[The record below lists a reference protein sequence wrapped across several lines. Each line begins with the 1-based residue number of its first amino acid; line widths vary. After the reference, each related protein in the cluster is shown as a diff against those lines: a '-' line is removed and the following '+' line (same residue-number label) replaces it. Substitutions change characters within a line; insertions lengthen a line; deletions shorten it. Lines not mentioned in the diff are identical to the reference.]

1 MKTVFAAGAV
11 LALAGAASATELQ
24 KLVVI
29 DLTVPNQVTI
39 SATNGLASVDASGS
53 NFIGIYFAD
62 FYGSAG
68 NSLSAT
74 LVSGDFTSFE
84 NPSDGTPSL
93 FRGGAGA
100 DPGLNLW
107 SFSTDGT
114 VTFTGGSQ
122 AFIGSATWTLT
133 PERYADMLAGGERGG
148 DLYFP
153 ADTVD
158 DIPGAVLLGTW
169 NVVIPTPG
177 AAGLLGLAGIAA
189 LRRRR

>member
-29 DLTVPNQVTI
+29 DLTVPNQITVT
-39 SATNGLASVDASGS
+39 ATDGLAAVDASGS
-53 NFIGIYFAD
+53 DTTGIYFAD
-62 FYGSAG
+62 FYGGAG
-68 NSLSAT
+68 NSLSAS
-74 LVSGDFTSFE
+74 LVSGDFTNFE
-84 NPSDGTPSL
+84 NPSDNSPSL

-107 SFSTDGT
+107 SFSSDST
-114 VTFTGGSQ
+114 VTFTGGGQ
-122 AFIGSATWTLT
+122 AFIGSATWTISADM
-133 PERYADMLAGGERGG
+133 YADMIAGGERGG

-158 DIPGAVLLGTW
+158 DLSSAVLLGTW